1 MSGDEGETDVKL
13 NEAWGILWRKFPGFH
28 EFLLSLTNQPV
39 VRRAIERQLTS
50 GMEDVRSQDTATL
63 KRRVPSWTNEDPK
76 IPLDPPLPSL
86 KEKVYRGMV
95 HPVFARLLTPMEC
108 EANEAT
114 YLEFT
119 TGVRHLT
126 GTQLPR
132 FIFPLNQV
140 FPVGEPPTD
149 PAWAEALDNALKG
162 EIVLRSA
169 KALFMGPESAL
180 EGDGY
185 HKGKPGNAEIINLT
199 TFNRCVCAGVV
210 VQVYFS
216 LSAEQEWH
224 KNDGP
229 HFNYEDLFWTIYG
242 LFDNDKWGKEII
254 ALWNK
259 VVLGKAAGVQ
269 SAPAPLGPSHL
280 EQLKT
285 ARAAA
290 ALAAANASPTTA
302 EPVPEAPA
310 AGAGDVASAS
320 AVAPAPADVATT

>member
-28 EFLLSLTNQPV
+28 ELLLSLTNQPV
-39 VRRAIERQLTS
+39 VRRAIERQRHGGCALA
-50 GMEDVRSQDTATL
+50 GHGTL

-86 KEKVYRGMV
+86 KEK
-95 HPVFARLLTPMEC
+95 C

-119 TGVRHLT
+119 TGIRHLT

-149 PAWAEALDNALKG
+149 PAWAEVLDNALKG

-199 TFNRCVCAGVV
+199 TFNRPVCAGVV

-216 LSAEQEWH
+216 LSAKQEWH

-269 SAPAPLGPSHL
+269 SAPAPSGPSHP
-280 EQLKT
+280 EQLKA
-285 ARAAA
+285 ARAAT

-320 AVAPAPADVATT
+320 AVAPAPADVATI